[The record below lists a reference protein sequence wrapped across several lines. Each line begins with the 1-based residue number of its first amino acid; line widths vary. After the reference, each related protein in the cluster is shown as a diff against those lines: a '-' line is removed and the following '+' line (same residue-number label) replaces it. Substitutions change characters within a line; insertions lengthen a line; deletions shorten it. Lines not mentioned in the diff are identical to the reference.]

1 MNILEACSTTARHC
15 VGSADR
21 EGGAKEQRETFSL
34 AVKYRGAVHGYD
46 TRYKLEGGMQT
57 KSYGNE

>member
-1 MNILEACSTTARHC
+1 MNTLDACSTTARHC

-34 AVKYRGAVHGYD
+34 AVKYRGAVHDHNIGYGINCI
-46 TRYKLEGGMQT
+46 EGR
-57 KSYGNE
+57 KERSK